1 MKRKSLMILLVCE
14 AGLLIALALLP
25 NRFPIVFSTML
36 AFPFEQIALGLK
48 ALSQAG
54 NWGNGMAVSLWVGIS
69 LVPAIF
75 ALSYREKRAWP
86 ERIALF
92 VLSGVLLPALYGLV
106 NPHVF
111 SVFISGTG
119 SEFLPAVKAVF
130 GVSVWS
136 VAILF
141 IVLRLIRLFRSSD
154 KASLLRHLRVLLYV
168 LCVIFTASAVY
179 PLATGLVD
187 CIGNSPDVLDG
198 AFNVIRL
205 LIAAVPDAL
214 VVAVVIRVLDL
225 LEIAMTEEQEGIV
238 KASERLSRMCC
249 VALGVTTALT
259 AAFNVLQV
267 VLMRSLSSVATQ
279 ADVPVINIAFLA
291 IVLLLSRLLVENKEL
306 REDNSLF
313 I

>member
-1 MKRKSLMILLVCE
+1 MKRKSLMILLVSV
-14 AGLLIALALLP
+14 AVLFIVLALLP
-25 NRFPIVFSTML
+25 DRFPVVFSSMI

-48 ALSQAG
+48 TLSQTGAV
-54 NWGNGMAVSLWVGIS
+54 GNGIAVSMWIGIS
-69 LVPAIF
+69 LIPAIF
-75 ALSYREKRAWP
+75 ALSYREKKAWP

-92 VLSGVLLPALYGLV
+92 ALSCVLLLALYGLV
-106 NPHVF
+106 NPYVF
-111 SVFISGTG
+111 SVFS
-119 SEFLPAVKAVF
+119 SDAEKELLPVVNAVF
-130 GVSVWS
+130 GISVWS
-136 VAILF
+136 VAILY
-141 IVLRLIRLFRSSD
+141 IVLRLIRQFRSSD
-154 KASLLRHLRVLLYV
+154 KASLLRHMRVLLYV

-187 CIGNSPDVLDG
+187 LIGRSPDVLDG
-198 AFNVIRL
+198 AVNVIRL

-214 VVAVVIRVLDL
+214 AVIVVIRVLDL
-225 LEIAMTEEQEGIV
+225 LEIAMTEAQKGIV

-249 VALGVTTALT
+249 VALGITTALT

-267 VLMRSLSSVATQ
+267 VLMRSLTNVATQ
-279 ADVPVINIAFLA
+279 VEVPVINIVFLA

>member
-1 MKRKSLMILLVCE
+1 MKRKSLMILLVSV
-14 AGLLIALALLP
+14 AGLFIVLALLP
-25 NRFPIVFSTML
+25 DRFPVVFSSML

-54 NWGNGMAVSLWVGIS
+54 AFGNGIAVSLWIGMS

-75 ALSYREKRAWP
+75 ALFYREKNAWP
-86 ERIALF
+86 ERVALF
-92 VLSGVLLPALYGLV
+92 VLSGVLLPGLYGMV

-111 SVFISGTG
+111 SALITDTEQVY
-119 SEFLPAVKAVF
+119 LPAVKAIL
-130 GVSVWS
+130 GISVWS
-136 VAILF
+136 VAILYV
-141 IVLRLIRLFRSSD
+141 VLRLIRLFLSSD

-168 LCVIFTASAVY
+168 LCVFFTASAVF
-179 PLATGLVD
+179 PLAKGLV
-187 CIGNSPDVLDG
+187 GLVGSSSEVLDG
-198 AFNVIRL
+198 VINVIRL
-205 LIAAVPDAL
+205 IVAAVPDAL

-249 VALGVTTALT
+249 IALGLTTALT

-267 VLMRSLSSVATQ
+267 VLMRSLSSVAAQ
-279 ADVPVINIAFLA
+279 ADVPVINIVFLA